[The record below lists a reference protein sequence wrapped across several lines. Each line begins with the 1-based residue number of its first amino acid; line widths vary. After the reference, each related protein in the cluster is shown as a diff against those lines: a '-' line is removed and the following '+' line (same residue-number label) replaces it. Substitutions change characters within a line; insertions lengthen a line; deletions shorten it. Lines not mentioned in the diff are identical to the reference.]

1 MSDFSIFISRNERDV
16 QELLS
21 FCQSRN
27 IALIADSL
35 IEFTYTPFRIPYEW
49 DVIFFPSPRAVDFFF
64 QEHSRFNFS
73 NKKVACAGQGSSIA
87 LQKWVEKV
95 DFLPKNPGKIN
106 EVQQEFAEWLGE
118 RKVLFIGSNQSKK
131 SVLINLPSYQYHF
144 VQAYQTNFKLEE
156 IAHCQVYIFSSP
168 SNVKSF
174 LLRNQIP
181 NNSNVIS
188 WGRSTTYELEKNG
201 IKPVFELKSSELA
214 EIIHF
219 LKECLKV

>member
-16 QELLS
+16 QELHS
-21 FCQSRN
+21 FCLRRN
-27 IALIADSL
+27 IVLIADSL
-35 IEFTYTPFRIPYEW
+35 IEFTYTPFRIPDEW

-64 QEHSRFNFS
+64 KEHSRFNFS
-73 NKKVACAGQGSSIA
+73 NKKFACAGQGSSFA
-87 LQKWVEKV
+87 LQKWVENV

-106 EVQQEFAEWLGE
+106 EVQHEFAKWLGE

-131 SVLINLPSYQYHF
+131 SVLINLPPNQYHF

-174 LLRNQIP
+174 LIRNQIP
-181 NNSNVIS
+181 NNSKVIS

-201 IKPVFELKSSELA
+201 ITPIFELKSSELA
-214 EIIHF
+214 EIIHH